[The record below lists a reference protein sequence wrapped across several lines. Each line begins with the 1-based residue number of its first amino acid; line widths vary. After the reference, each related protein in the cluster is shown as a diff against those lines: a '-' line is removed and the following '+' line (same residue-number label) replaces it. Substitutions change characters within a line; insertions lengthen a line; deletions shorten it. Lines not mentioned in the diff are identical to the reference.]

1 MFSRNPEELSSCRSS
16 LDVSEAVSARQSGH
30 SNPFAAHPGVNS
42 MADLL
47 PTCDIVCLI
56 RYVTLQEGSIPGHA
70 TISADHHSPTN
81 KRMSWVTVVGGGTI
95 RPSDRK
101 EVRGLYVALVRKKHT
116 RTRVIP
122 VQSEVRR
129 YRSVQIWLPPPTSRA
144 LPTMTRQ

>member
-1 MFSRNPEELSSCRSS
+1 
-16 LDVSEAVSARQSGH
+16 
-30 SNPFAAHPGVNS
+30 

-47 PTCDIVCLI
+47 PTCDIVCLV

-70 TISADHHSPTN
+70 TISADHHSPAN

-101 EVRGLYVALVRKKHT
+101 EVQYEVCTLRWFEKKAHT

-122 VQSEVRR
+122 VESEVRR
-129 YRSVQIWLPPPTSRA
+129 HRSVQIWLPPPTSRA
-144 LPTMTRQ
+144 LPTMTLHILARIHDACFSSPRSM